1 MFKDVVLPICCLG
14 LLGQSFSTH
23 SRILFS
29 SENFLYKIFITKNA
43 QKTKMTNSRRTSRG
57 PAVEKHCSK
66 QIQLTILSAL
76 LTFFSTALF
85 NNRHYAVGYQRHT
98 QRIALL
104 ATACNWTHVLH
115 LTNPFSRKASLGRV
129 QLKSD
134 GTRWR
139 TGGEVKVKLAKGVS
153 TLHTTSEHGVSSI
166 TTADAH
172 TSAASCRLNWR
183 PCLFNLY
190 KPNVNYSWRTAPLT
204 SKIAFYIFIQ
214 QI

>member
-1 MFKDVVLPICCLG
+1 MLSCISLEIYQKEYTYDSRTTERQKKEKRYSLSRMFKDVVLPICCLG

-104 ATACNWTHVLH
+104 ATACN
-115 LTNPFSRKASLGRV
+115 
-129 QLKSD
+129 
-134 GTRWR
+134 
-139 TGGEVKVKLAKGVS
+139 
-153 TLHTTSEHGVSSI
+153 
-166 TTADAH
+166 
-172 TSAASCRLNWR
+172 
-183 PCLFNLY
+183 
-190 KPNVNYSWRTAPLT
+190 
-204 SKIAFYIFIQ
+204 
-214 QI
+214 